1 MLKKVVSF
9 TLAILLLHNGVTTA
23 LADKRPEDASKRI
36 AKAKAEVAKLGAGA
50 KAGVKVKLLNGVEL
64 KGHVVENKNDRFTID
79 DPKTGQTTIIRY
91 QDVAEVK
98 KWKQGGGAGKKIAI
112 GLVAG
117 ALVGLGIYAATSSLR
132 NLGKIK
138 IGEIK
143 LPPCFPNCPS
153 TP

>member
-1 MLKKVVSF
+1 
-9 TLAILLLHNGVTTA
+9 
-23 LADKRPEDASKRI
+23 
-36 AKAKAEVAKLGAGA
+36 
-50 KAGVKVKLLNGVEL
+50 
-64 KGHVVENKNDRFTID
+64 
-79 DPKTGQTTIIRY
+79 
-91 QDVAEVK
+91 VK